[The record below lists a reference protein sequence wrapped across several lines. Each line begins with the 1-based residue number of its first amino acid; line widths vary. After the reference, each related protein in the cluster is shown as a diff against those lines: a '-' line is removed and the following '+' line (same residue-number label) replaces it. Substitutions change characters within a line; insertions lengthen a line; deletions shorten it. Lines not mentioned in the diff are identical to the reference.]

1 MTRTARVERQTNET
15 KVVVDLDLDG
25 TGRTDVSTGVGFY
38 DHMLTAFGKHGL
50 FDLTVQVDGDLHI
63 DAHHTGVDASPDV
76 FGAALRE
83 ALDDP
88 GVDAAV
94 VVFMP
99 PLQRSASEDVAIA
112 LGQAFAQAV
121 GDKAGTRRFGDAL
134 IPMDETLV
142 QAAVDLSGRPYLV
155 HREPDG
161 APPTVGPVYATTLT
175 RHVFESF
182 VYHAAIAL
190 HVTVRGGRD
199 WHHIT
204 EAQYKAVARALRA
217 AVELDP
223 RVSGVPSTKGVL

>member
-1 MTRTARVERQTNET
+1 MTRTARVERQTKET
-15 KVVVDLDLDG
+15 KILVAIDVD
-25 TGRTDVSTGVGFY
+25 GRGVTDISTGIGFY
-38 DHMLTAFGKHGL
+38 DHMLTSFGKHGL
-50 FDLTVQVDGDLHI
+50 FDLTVLCEGDLHI
-63 DAHHTGVDASPDV
+63 DAHHTV
-76 FGAALRE
+76 
-83 ALDDP
+83 
-88 GVDAAV
+88 
-94 VVFMP
+94 
-99 PLQRSASEDVAIA
+99 EDVAIA

-155 HREPDG
+155 HHEPEG
-161 APPTVGPVYATTLT
+161 APARIGADYTTTLT

-190 HVTVRGGRD
+190 HVTVQGGRD

-217 AVELDP
+217 ATELDP
-223 RVSGVPSTKGVL
+223 RVEGVPSTKGVL